1 MSREIVFLI
10 LGMSLVTYL
19 PRALPAAAAGRLR
32 LHAKA
37 EKFLRLIP
45 YTAMAALLFPG
56 VLEVDPS
63 RPEIGI
69 AGGLAAGVLAW
80 RGCPVILCVVS
91 AIGVDLLL
99 YLAG

>member
-19 PRALPAAAAGRLR
+19 PRALPAAAGRLR

-56 VLEVDPS
+56 ILEVDPA

>member
-1 MSREIVFLI
+1 
-10 LGMSLVTYL
+10 
-19 PRALPAAAAGRLR
+19 
-32 LHAKA
+32 
-37 EKFLRLIP
+37 
-45 YTAMAALLFPG
+45 MAALLFPG
-56 VLEVDPS
+56 VLEVDPA